1 MTTPITEP
9 VRPENRESWNELFNS
24 GRGKTVWPAVLLVSE
39 IAEYLASSNRDR
51 INLSVEQSVTLFND
65 VNIMPSEYRLFS
77 PRDEEPV
84 RVSSAENFLRYK
96 FTDTPGT
103 YRLKGKF
110 NDQTVLRGFS
120 ANMSP
125 DITNLTRVDLDDLTN
140 LLGEDRFQLARER
153 EELVR
158 QQGTTR
164 LGQEF
169 YPVLALSLGLL
180 LALELIMSNRFY
192 KKVG

>member
-1 MTTPITEP
+1 
-9 VRPENRESWNELFNS
+9 
-24 GRGKTVWPAVLLVSE
+24 
-39 IAEYLASSNRDR
+39 
-51 INLSVEQSVTLFND
+51 
-65 VNIMPSEYRLFS
+65 
-77 PRDEEPV
+77 
-84 RVSSAENFLRYK
+84 
-96 FTDTPGT
+96 
-103 YRLKGKF
+103 
-110 NDQTVLRGFS
+110 
-120 ANMSP
+120 MSP

-140 LLGEDRFQLARER
+140 MLGEDRFQLARER